1 MSAGTPAKP
10 LRLRTAPHIHAG
22 VGVDTIMRNVVY
34 ALLPVCAFAV
44 YQFGLSALALLLG
57 TTAACVVTEHAL
69 CRAAG
74 RPTTVNDWSAVI
86 TGLLLAL
93 TLPPACPLW
102 MAALG
107 GGFGIAV
114 GKAVFGGIGH
124 NVFNPALVGRAF
136 LQAAFPVAMTTWVP
150 SRAAARFT
158 EFIPST
164 WTPPFL
170 SPPEVSQWAARAVD
184 GFTGATPLAQWK
196 FAGETTPAADLF
208 TGMTA
213 GSLGETSALLILA
226 CGAWLAFRGMMNWR
240 IPAAMLL
247 SAAAVSALYYVAAP
261 GAYPTPLFTL
271 GAGGLMLG
279 AVFMASDMVASPLT
293 SRGVWMYGALM
304 GALTVIIRFQGGLP
318 EGVMYAILLGNAA
331 SPIIDNLTQPR
342 AFGTRRGSAAP

>member
-1 MSAGTPAKP
+1 MSSPHSALP
-10 LRLRTAPHIHAG
+10 LRLRTSPHIHSGASVEG
-22 VGVDTIMRNVVY
+22 IMRNVVY

-44 YQFGLSALALLLG
+44 YQFGLSALALLFVS
-57 TTAACVVTEHAL
+57 TAACVLTEHLL

-86 TGLLLAL
+86 TGMLLAL

-107 GGFGIAV
+107 GVFGVGV
-114 GKAVFGGIGH
+114 GKAVFGGIGC

-136 LQAAFPVAMTTWVP
+136 LQAAFPVAMTTWTP
-150 SRAAARFT
+150 ARAAGRFT
-158 EFIPST
+158 SFIPST
-164 WTPPFL
+164 WTFPFA
-170 SPPEVSQWAARAVD
+170 SPPELGDWTAQAVD
-184 GFTGATPLAQWK
+184 GFSGATPLAQWK
-196 FAGETTPAADLF
+196 FAGAATPATDLF
-208 TGMTA
+208 TGATA

-226 CGAWLAFRGMMNWR
+226 CGAYLVFRGMMNWR

-247 SAAAVSALYYVAAP
+247 SAAVVSSLFYVVAP
-261 GAYPTPLFTL
+261 DTYPSPLFTL

-279 AVFMASDMVASPLT
+279 AVFMASDMVASPVT
-293 SRGVWMYGALM
+293 SAGVWIYGALM
-304 GALTVIIRFQGGLP
+304 GALTVFIRFKGGLP

-342 AFGTRRGSAAP
+342 AFGTRRREAAP